1 MPLASRWSL
10 YGASRRLT
18 PLRRGRW
25 VRAMLGR
32 SFLISVHWAMAD
44 GTGPVRRSRQENCIP
59 VDGAVLVRQLPR
71 GRPSVPTVT
80 VGDGR
85 QGPGFDM
92 DRMFPRMSA
101 HACQSTHVPAS
112 ISRHAYRRR
121 HITEG
126 SESSEGSGSS
136 EGSESREGS
145 DGSDSGESS
154 QDSERSESGERRGC
168 ARGPVADRG
177 TRTCSPAP
185 TPPRHG
191 GGIAGCSPRARGSA
205 DRRRSAVRAAGSYRA
220 AGVPRGD
227 RVVGLLLYRDR
238 DPVGR
243 SPPGGRRLVR
253 DPNAGRHVP
262 VSHLG
267 VVVRLM
273 VARRW

>member
-1 MPLASRWSL
+1 MGCGSCGSA
-10 YGASRRLT
+10 GRRFRFEST
-18 PLRRGRW
+18 WDCDERDKRQVNSTIRARISEHAYQSTHITARISQHACHGTHATARISECAHHSTH
-25 VRAMLGR
+25 VRAR
-32 SFLISVHWAMAD
+32 ISEHAYQ
-44 GTGPVRRSRQENCIP
+44 S
-59 VDGAVLVRQLPR
+59 
-71 GRPSVPTVT
+71 SHVT
-80 VGDGR
+80 A
-85 QGPGFDM
+85 
-92 DRMFPRMSA
+92 RMSA